1 MSEQF
6 GCIDRHSHQGLA
18 KSAETAIQNGYVCLA
33 NGYGC
38 SRAICHMCSRGF
50 RPFFYLCVCKGCIS
64 CGGTGGSGRR
74 SAYAWSSLMEGST
87 SWPVD
92 AVHLLAAGDV
102 APLAPHHGS
111 SSSSPAKLL
120 LMRNVH
126 SCEGSVG
133 DSGARCLRF
142 SGLLGLCG
150 APALLARFIDAL
162 IASHLVEKPACT
174 LPILSYQR
182 LISYCRTQ
190 AET

>member
-1 MSEQF
+1 M
-6 GCIDRHSHQGLA
+6 
-18 KSAETAIQNGYVCLA
+18 CLA

-38 SRAICHMCSRGF
+38 SRAIRHVSSRGF
-50 RPFFYLCVCKGCIS
+50 RPIFYLCGCKGCIDS
-64 CGGTGGSGRR
+64 GGSGGSGRR
-74 SAYAWSSLMEGST
+74 SAYSWSSLMEGST

-102 APLAPHHGS
+102 APVSPHHGS

-126 SCEGSVG
+126 SCEGSVD

-150 APALLARFIDAL
+150 APALLERFIDAL
-162 IASHLVEKPACT
+162 IASHLVEKPAC
-174 LPILSYQR
+174 ILSVSSYQR
-182 LISYCRTQ
+182 LILYRLKK
-190 AET
+190 AES